1 MTRGLNTINMPN
13 VIADQFK
20 QLVKDT
26 ISSRLHQN
34 RRKNRKSRR
43 RSKNRRRKNRSSSSS
58 RDSNRR
64 DRIHRRRSKQSRNP
78 TYSELKNNFRF
89 LRVYQP
95 KWCRYG
101 CFSIL
106 RVS

>member
-1 MTRGLNTINMPN
+1 MTTGLNTINMPN

-26 ISSRLHQN
+26 IASKLHQN

-58 RDSNRR
+58 RDNNRR
-64 DRIHRRRSKQSRNP
+64 DRIRRSKQSRNP

-95 KWCRYG
+95 NG
-101 CFSIL
+101 VDMG
-106 RVS
+106 VSLS